1 MRRLLLL
8 LVIATVWC
16 SCSSSGEADDFG
28 MEMYYELTS
37 LNSGMSGE
45 ILDKEELDFRESIEF
60 FPDSTFIKQRVG
72 QDSTSIASG
81 KYDSV
86 ISDGN
91 DYFKLNYS
99 NDTYLIQTCGNS
111 MVEYLRI
118 LSETEIYNGGYLPC
132 DGPGYY
138 YTRTKK

>member
-1 MRRLLLL
+1 MRGLPLL

-16 SCSSSGEADDFG
+16 SCSSSSETAHFG

-60 FPDSTFIKQRVG
+60 FPDSTFIKQRVY
-72 QDSTSIASG
+72 QDSTSTAFG

-86 ISDGN
+86 NSGGN
-91 DYFKLNYS
+91 DYLKLNYS
-99 NDTYLIQTCGNS
+99 DDSYLIQSCGNS
-111 MVEYLRI
+111 LVEHFSI
-118 LSETEIYNGGYLPC
+118 LSESEIYNGGYLLC

>member
-1 MRRLLLL
+1 MRGILLL
-8 LVIATVWC
+8 LVIATVCC
-16 SCSSSGEADDFG
+16 SCSSSSETAHFEL
-28 MEMYYELTS
+28 EMYYELTS

-60 FPDSTFIKQRVG
+60 FPDSTFIKQRVY
-72 QDSTSIASG
+72 QDSTSTAFG

-86 ISDGN
+86 NSGGN
-91 DYFKLNYS
+91 DYLKLNYS
-99 NDTYLIQTCGNS
+99 DDTYLIQSCGNS
-111 MVEYLRI
+111 LVEHLSI
-118 LSETEIYNGGYLPC
+118 LSESEIYNGGYLLC

>member
-1 MRRLLLL
+1 
-8 LVIATVWC
+8 
-16 SCSSSGEADDFG
+16 

-37 LNSGMSGE
+37 LNTGMSGE

-91 DYFKLNYS
+91 DYLKLNYV